1 MIHGR
6 MQSKAQILDVELTSP
21 YMHDGSVKTLIDV
34 VHFYNRGGNANSHLD
49 ERMHPLQLVL
59 TSRVYDYTRGFGR
72 LPMCRLRLFI
82 RFDGLLIKPFLLI
95 RLASQPYAVN
105 ISDPIRASS
114 DIAQSPH
121 RTGPRSRGSEL
132 HFCCRGLRLK
142 FDGSFALGDGLVKTP
157 HEYEINY

>member
-1 MIHGR
+1 
-6 MQSKAQILDVELTSP
+6 
-21 YMHDGSVKTLIDV
+21 MHIIFVTIP
-34 VHFYNRGGNANSHLD
+34 
-49 ERMHPLQLVL
+49 RMH
-59 TSRVYDYTRGFGR
+59 RVDVTRIR
-72 LPMCRLRLFI
+72 LHTRLRKIARCAALRLFI
-82 RFDGLLIKPFLLI
+82 RFDGLLIEPFLLI

-142 FDGSFALGDGLVKTP
+142 FDGLFALGDGLVKTP